1 MTMKYSGKQEGAVL
15 IVSLILLV
23 VITVLGVAG
32 INSGVMEMRMSV
44 NEEVR
49 TLALQT
55 AQAAVDEVSEKT
67 TNFVVTGLPGDV
79 VKCSSNL
86 SCVSTTL
93 SLSGPASTVHDEIQ
107 VKRISPE
114 FGNPNSTRR
123 GGNEASLE
131 KFQAAYFQIEA
142 EHDSTENAGGRAKL
156 VQGYMVL
163 VPRVE

>member
-1 MTMKYSGKQEGAVL
+1 MKYSGKQKQEGAVL
-15 IVSLILLV
+15 IVSLIILV

-32 INSGVMEMRMSV
+32 VNSGVMEMRMSA

-55 AQAAVDEVSEKT
+55 AQAAVDEVAEETSS
-67 TNFVVTGLPGDV
+67 FVVIGLPGDV
-79 VKCSSNL
+79 VKCSANL
-86 SCVSTTL
+86 SCADTTL

-107 VKRISPE
+107 IKRIFPE
-114 FGNPNSTRR
+114 YGNPNATRR
-123 GGNEASLE
+123 TGNEASIE
-131 KFQAAYFQIEA
+131 KFQSSYFQIEA

-163 VPRVE
+163 VPRVD